1 MVVFNYLV
9 LMKKMMVLI
18 CCIFALQTSWSQ
30 DDLAVSRDSLK
41 SVLLELKAQSKTENI
56 DSTLALIEFYNV
68 HNPNLESPLHGE
80 LVIADAMKRIEKT
93 RDKQKRREQFSNSE
107 SWTANPKQRTDADQ
121 SDVESVQETPF
132 R

>member
-41 SVLLELKAQSKTENI
+41 TVLLELKAQSKTENI
-56 DSTLALIEFYNV
+56 DSTLALIEF
-68 HNPNLESPLHGE
+68 
-80 LVIADAMKRIEKT
+80 
-93 RDKQKRREQFSNSE
+93 
-107 SWTANPKQRTDADQ
+107 
-121 SDVESVQETPF
+121 
-132 R
+132 